1 MRDDSGV
8 SSAEVHVADGRPGSR
23 VRTEDFNALT
33 DEGTVMAADRIEKS
47 SENSYASSRSSC
59 AHVRYP
65 GPGLKKCKILMPVKL
80 KIEN

>member
-1 MRDDSGV
+1 
-8 SSAEVHVADGRPGSR
+8 
-23 VRTEDFNALT
+23 
-33 DEGTVMAADRIEKS
+33 MAADRIEKS
-47 SENSYASSRSSC
+47 SENSYAGSRSSC